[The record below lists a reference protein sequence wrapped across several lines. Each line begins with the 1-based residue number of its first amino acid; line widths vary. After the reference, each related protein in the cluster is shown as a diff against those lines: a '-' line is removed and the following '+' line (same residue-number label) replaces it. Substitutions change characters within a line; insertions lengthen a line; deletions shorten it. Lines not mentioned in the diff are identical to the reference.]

1 MFQLPLQPINLAN
14 HQNIA
19 AQNNSSSNNN
29 NIPPAPPFQDNSGR
43 DRVRRGGFGG
53 HLRRVGRGC
62 ARGGSGEV
70 GGISNGNNIQ
80 TRRATC

>member
-1 MFQLPLQPINLAN
+1 MVDTDLIHLLSSLIDKTHCGSTLASIV
-14 HQNIA
+14 H
-19 AQNNSSSNNN
+19 
-29 NIPPAPPFQDNSGR
+29 NSGR